1 MVLIVDLIL
10 FVVIYQHGNMVAT
23 QIYIFSCLILLCYEC
38 SYVCLLQFD
47 FVDAH
52 QKMLLSEK
60 DYCIYAASVGVTEE
74 LDRPS
79 GSGSSED
86 SGCSSRKRPRKEG
99 LGGGG
104 FFDLNLPAEFVDRN

>member
-1 MVLIVDLIL
+1 MLWM
-10 FVVIYQHGNMVAT
+10 F
-23 QIYIFSCLILLCYEC
+23 LCMSSSVWLCGC
-38 SYVCLLQFD
+38 SSEI
-47 FVDAH
+47 
-52 QKMLLSEK
+52 LLSEK

-104 FFDLNLPAEFVDRN
+104 FFDLNLPAEFVDRNWLWRTPYYTYRRTGLTT